1 VLKFNFLNFRHPHRK
16 NHFATLP
23 VRYMKETPGLI
34 LGQKIVN
41 LFVILL
47 NSLTWTDKPKHRATV
62 SLKKKTVRKSAVTI
76 IFSHYFFPMASHF
89 LRVLLS
95 NHCGQKE
102 GSPLRYIKK

>member
-1 VLKFNFLNFRHPHRK
+1 
-16 NHFATLP
+16 
-23 VRYMKETPGLI
+23 MKETSGLI

-41 LFVILL
+41 LFVIVL

-62 SLKKKTVRKSAVTI
+62 SLKKKTVRKSAVTV

-95 NHCGQKE
+95 NHCGQKRGVTFE
-102 GSPLRYIKK
+102 IHKKIRKAFLHKRFF